1 MEIFE
6 QVQPWTSSSKGCLYF
21 LADGMPLLDITIHR
35 DCHDIMALES
45 WLAFSLLGQV
55 DITIHGD
62 CHDLMA

>member
-1 MEIFE
+1 
-6 QVQPWTSSSKGCLYF
+6 
-21 LADGMPLLDITIHR
+21 MPLLDITIHR